1 MRVQKFKGIVPKY
14 PSHLLGEGYAE
25 VAHDVK
31 LHNAQL
37 APYRTPLTVHTVPNG
52 TKRIHQW
59 GCCWFHWDKCV
70 EVAEWHSNCPRL
82 MVTGDKAYPT
92 VLAINEDCSTG
103 CGGSPE
109 WRLGV
114 PAPRTAPTVSDAK
127 FTKPTNENWLPM
139 SEQREKRNYVYTY
152 VNCFDEEGPP
162 SYPSRLIDVDDGAT
176 VVVSGFAK
184 PPEEYGIKAINIY
197 RSATGQRSD
206 KDALGKVD
214 FSTGH
219 YLVGTIPV
227 TSSTFVDKGF
237 TVNVIGEGLN
247 THEVAEPPAGLRG
260 IVAIPNT
267 LVLAGFVGNTV
278 CVSMNN
284 QPYNWPEA
292 HRYTLD
298 DNVVAITP
306 FLNYILVATDGHP
319 YVIEL
324 KDPANNREPHTVLRM
339 DTPLPMV
346 RCCDTQGAVAIDKGM
361 AYVSDRGV
369 VVLTPREPVV
379 LTSAWFSKDDWR
391 QLHPEAMR
399 LAWHDGGLYI
409 TTTDKTYLIQIE
421 DQTFG
426 DANDHRVT
434 TLSVTPTTWHVNRQ
448 GVLFLLDDG
457 EVKQWDAGDE
467 YLPYYWKSAEML
479 STRFGYFGALRLW
492 GMGAVQVTLFAE
504 RRAVFEDAIIN
515 PLQANR
521 LPRYGH
527 HLSHQIAF
535 KGIYPVTAVEFAA
548 TLRDLAR
555 V

>member
-14 PSHLLGEGYAE
+14 PSHLLSEGYAE
-25 VAHDVK
+25 VARDVK
-31 LHNAQL
+31 LTNAVL
-37 APYRTPLTVHTVPNG
+37 APYRTPLPVHTVPKE

-70 EVAEWHSNCPRL
+70 EVAEWHSHCPRL

-92 VLAINEDCSTG
+92 VLAVNEDCSTG

-162 SYPSRLIDVDDGAT
+162 SYPSRLIDVDDGET

-184 PPEEYGIKAINIY
+184 PPEEYGIKAINVY

-219 YLVGTIPV
+219 YLAGTIPV

-361 AYVSDRGV
+361 AYVSDRGI
-369 VVLTPREPVV
+369 VVLTPRESVV

-391 QLHPEAMR
+391 QLHPEVMR

-492 GMGAVQVTLFAE
+492 GKGAVQVTLFAE
-504 RRAVFEDAIIN
+504 RRAVFEDATIN

-527 HLSHQIAF
+527 HLSHQIAI
-535 KGIYPVTAVEFAA
+535 KGIYPVSAVEFAA

>member
-31 LHNAQL
+31 LHNAKL

-70 EVAEWHSNCPRL
+70 EVAEWHANCPRL
-82 MVTGDKAYPT
+82 MVTGDKPYPT
-92 VLAINEDCSTG
+92 VLAVNEDCSTG
-103 CGGSPE
+103 CGDSPE
-109 WRLGV
+109 WRLGI
-114 PAPRTAPTVSDAK
+114 PAPLGAPTVSDAK
-127 FTKPTNENWLPM
+127 FTTPTNENWLPM

-162 SYPSRLIDVDDGAT
+162 SYPSRLIDVDDGET

-184 PPEEYGIKAINIY
+184 PPKEYGVKRINIY
-197 RSATGQRSD
+197 RSVTGQRSD
-206 KDALGKVD
+206 KEAIGKVE

-219 YLVGTIPV
+219 YLVGSIPIEAA
-227 TSSTFVDKGF
+227 TFVDKGY
-237 TVNVIGEGLN
+237 TVDVIGEGLN
-247 THEVAEPPAGLRG
+247 TQEVAEPPEGLRG
-260 IVAIPNT
+260 IVAIPNM

-298 DNVVAITP
+298 DNIVTITP
-306 FLNYILVATDGHP
+306 FLNYLLIATDGHP
-319 YVIEL
+319 YVLEITN
-324 KDPANNREPHTVLRM
+324 PSSTREPHTVLRM

-346 RCCDTQGAVAIDKGM
+346 RCCDAQGAVAIDKGV
-361 AYVSDRGV
+361 AYVSDRGI
-369 VVLTPREPVV
+369 VVLTPRAPAIIS
-379 LTSAWFSKDDWR
+379 SAWFSKDDWR
-391 QLHPEAMR
+391 KLRPETMR
-399 LAWHDGGLYI
+399 LAWHDGGLYV
-409 TTTDKTYLIQIE
+409 TNDEHTFLFQLE

-426 DANDHRVT
+426 DASDHRVT
-434 TLSVTPTTWHVNRQ
+434 TLSATPTTWHVNRQ
-448 GVLFLLDDG
+448 GNLFLLEG
-457 EVKQWDAGDE
+457 NQIKQWDAGDSFM
-467 YLPYYWKSAEML
+467 PYHWRSAEML

-492 GMGAVQVTLFAE
+492 GEGMVNVSLFAE
-504 RRAVFEDAIIN
+504 RKEVFKDIGVT
-515 PLQANR
+515 PYQAHR

-527 HLSHQIAF
+527 HLSHQLAI
-535 KGIYPVTAVEFAA
+535 KGTQEVTAIEFAP